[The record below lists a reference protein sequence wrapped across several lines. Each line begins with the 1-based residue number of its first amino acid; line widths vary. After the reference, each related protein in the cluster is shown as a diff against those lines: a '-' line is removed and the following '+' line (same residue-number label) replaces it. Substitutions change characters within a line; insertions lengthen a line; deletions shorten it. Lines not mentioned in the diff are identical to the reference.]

1 MMNSDQESQLY
12 ENFNKKYNV
21 YRYPE
26 LKHKKDGT
34 LDMRYSE
41 NIRLFGEE
49 YKKCILEEN
58 RKNNIVYDGPYECY
72 RADILKMSEEQI
84 LCCNKKLKLNK
95 NIIER

>member
-1 MMNSDQESQLY
+1 MNSDQESRLY

-21 YRYPE
+21 YKFPE

-49 YKKCILEEN
+49 YKKSILEEN

-84 LCCNKKLKLNK
+84 LCYNKKLNLTK
-95 NIIER
+95 NVIEK